1 MFLRNQLFLAAI
13 LTGTLAVVDG
23 ATLGL
28 PGIGIG
34 ALAGLG
40 AGG

>member
-13 LTGTLAVVDG
+13 LMGALAVVDG

-40 AGG
+40 AAG

>member
-13 LTGTLAVVDG
+13 LTGALAVVDG
-23 ATLGL
+23 ARLGL